1 MIFKLKIPTMIFGAK
16 FQTFQISLGGFC
28 LSTTIWSKDWRSP
41 CVCHPHGNYLSCPIK
56 TLGRE
61 GMAENR
67 TYKTSIVFIR
77 SFWLKLLCDLGR
89 RLIDVLR
96 HADIIIVWGV
106 VQVQCFCL
114 YWLPCPGKLRKKAMN
129 TCGGQRSLKRF
140 HIWLSVLPQPNG
152 FRSTFSSFH
161 PLLSSLHY

>member
-1 MIFKLKIPTMIFGAK
+1 MAII
-16 FQTFQISLGGFC
+16 
-28 LSTTIWSKDWRSP
+28 
-41 CVCHPHGNYLSCPIK
+41 YLVLLK

-96 HADIIIVWGV
+96 HADIIIV
-106 VQVQCFCL
+106 
-114 YWLPCPGKLRKKAMN
+114 
-129 TCGGQRSLKRF
+129 
-140 HIWLSVLPQPNG
+140 
-152 FRSTFSSFH
+152 
-161 PLLSSLHY
+161 